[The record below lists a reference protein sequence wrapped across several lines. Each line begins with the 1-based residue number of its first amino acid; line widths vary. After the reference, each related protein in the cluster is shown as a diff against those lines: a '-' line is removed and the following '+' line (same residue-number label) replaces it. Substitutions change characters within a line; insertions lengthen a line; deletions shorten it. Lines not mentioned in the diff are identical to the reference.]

1 MPNSVRPCRSL
12 LPSLLPV
19 LLLPL
24 LALSPAVASAQATG
38 TVRGRVTTEAQRPI
52 SGATVLIVGT
62 NRGALTNTDGEY
74 AIVNV
79 PTGAQTVR
87 VQMIGYAR
95 TERSVTVAAGQVAS
109 ADFQLATQALS
120 LDEVVVTGTAGAAR
134 KREVGNSI
142 AQIKVS
148 DVAEPVANVDQ
159 LLQSRAPGMVVTES
173 SGMAGSGAQ
182 IRLRGTVS
190 VSQSNQPLIYVDG
203 VRVKSDAYKK
213 NVPPGD
219 YGGRSGNV
227 TASPLSDI
235 DPGDIDRIEVI
246 KGAAATTL
254 YGTEASAGVIQIFTR
269 RGQSGA
275 PRWSASVDQGFN
287 RLMAFAPE
295 PRPFLNI
302 DEYTRRGGSF
312 LDRNLPGTGVAYR
325 QGYSANVSGGTE
337 QMQYFVSGSMD
348 ANEGV
353 LPLDE
358 EKKYNIRGNFTFAPL
373 PKMTV
378 SWNTSYGRSAIQNTP
393 SGNNA
398 HGLTLNAFRQERNYF
413 SDGDPEVVS
422 QVLEYE
428 LNTWIDRFITGGTV
442 EFQPS
447 ERFSNRLTIGYDLAS
462 QENRNVRPYGF
473 VAAPAGILSDQ
484 RFNNS
489 TLTFDY
495 VGSYRLD
502 LPKAM
507 STTLSFG
514 GQSVTN
520 SEVNTIAKG
529 DNLPGP
535 GEPTVSNTAIQTAVE
550 ERTRLV
556 NAGFFG
562 QALFNLRD
570 RYFITF
576 GGRVDGNSAFGK
588 DFGLQFYP
596 KVSGSYVIS
605 DESFWPSSLG
615 STKLRAAYGQSG
627 RAPGAFDAVKTWDA
641 AQYAG
646 QSAFLPSNLG
656 NPNLGPERTSE
667 LELGF
672 DAAFLG
678 ERVTTELTYY
688 HSTTS
693 DALFLVREAPSE
705 GFSLS
710 QLQNVGKL
718 ENKGMELAMNA
729 LVFENASWRVNMGG
743 SLYTN
748 QSKVLDLGGA
758 TEFSIGGGWIKVG
771 EPAFALRGIRI
782 VNEDEIAD
790 PVLERDYIFGP
801 QNPTHIIGM
810 NLSVSMPKGIELD
823 ARGEYQAGGWIN
835 DNASAQALAR
845 GVLWPTCTHAYALA
859 DANQENMMTAW
870 ERKMCNSANFEND
883 LNNYPKDFF
892 KIREVSLRIPVR
904 QAIPGS
910 SNASL
915 ILSARNFYTWK
926 NKRFLMFDPEMV
938 GDSGFGAANTGISE
952 QIPPTAAFVA
962 SLRVTF

>member
-1 MPNSVRPCRSL
+1 MPNSNRLNGSWL
-12 LPSLLPV
+12 SV
-19 LLLPL
+19 LLLPM
-24 LALSPAVASAQATG
+24 LALSPAMARAQDTG
-38 TVRGRVTTEAQRPI
+38 TVHGKVATEAQRPI

-62 NRGALTNTDGEY
+62 NRGALTNADGEY
-74 AIVNV
+74 TIVNV
-79 PTGAQTVR
+79 PTGEHTLR

-95 TERSVTVAAGQVAS
+95 MERAITVAADQVTS

-142 AQIKVS
+142 AQLNVS
-148 DVAEPVANVDQ
+148 EVIEPVASVDQ
-159 LLQSRAPGMVVTES
+159 LLQSRAPGMVVTEA

-219 YGGRSGNV
+219 FSGRSGNV

-254 YGTEASAGVIQIFTR
+254 YGTEASAGVIQIFTK

-275 PRWSASVDQGFN
+275 PRWTASVDQGFN

-302 DEYTRRGGSF
+302 DDYTRGRGSF
-312 LDRNLPGTGVAYR
+312 IDKHLPGTGVAYR

-348 ANEGV
+348 SNEGV
-353 LPLDE
+353 LPLDL
-358 EKKYNIRGNFTFAPL
+358 EKKYNIRGNFTFSPL
-373 PKMTV
+373 PKVTM

-413 SDGDPEVVS
+413 NSGDPEVVRK
-422 QVLEYE
+422 VLDYE
-428 LNTWIDRFITGGTV
+428 LNTWIDRFITGGTIQ
-442 EFQPS
+442 FQPND
-447 ERFSNRLTIGYDLAS
+447 RFSNRLTIGYDLAS

-473 VAAPAGILSDQ
+473 VAAPNGIISDQ

-502 LPKAM
+502 LPRNI

-562 QALFNLRD
+562 QALFNFKD
-570 RYFITF
+570 RYFVTV

-627 RAPGAFDAVKTWDA
+627 RAPGAFDAVKTWNA

-646 QSAFLPSNLG
+646 ESAFLPNNLG

-667 LELGF
+667 LEFGV

-678 ERVTTELTYY
+678 ERVTTEFTYY

-693 DALFLVREAPSE
+693 EALFLVREAPSE

-710 QLQNVGKL
+710 QLQNVGEL
-718 ENKGMELAMNA
+718 ENKGVELAVNA
-729 LVFENASWRVNMGG
+729 LLLENASWSVNLGG

-771 EPAFALRGIRI
+771 EPAFALRANRI
-782 VNEDEIAD
+782 VNADEIAD
-790 PVLERDYIFGP
+790 PIIEHDYIFGP

-810 NLSVSMPKGIELD
+810 NVSVGMPKGLQLD
-823 ARGEYQAGGWIN
+823 VRGEYQAGGWISDGAS
-835 DNASAQALAR
+835 DNALQRAII
-845 GVLWPTCTHAYALA
+845 WPTCDNAYKLMDA
-859 DANQENMMTAW
+859 DQENMMTAW
-870 ERKMCNSANFEND
+870 ERKMCNSANFEGN
-883 LNNYPKDFF
+883 LLNYPKDFF
-892 KIREVSLRIPVR
+892 KLREVSLQIPIR
-904 QAIPGS
+904 QAIPGT
-910 SNASL
+910 SNANL
-915 ILSARNFYTWK
+915 TLSARNFYTWK

-938 GDSGFGAANTGISE
+938 GDGGYGAANTGIAE
-952 QIPPTAAFVA
+952 QIPPTASFVA
-962 SLRVTF
+962 SLRLTF